1 MRAACVVGVH
11 GDHESTEEPDMS
23 RSRAAGSVLVLLLVA
38 ATGAGLLTGASAHNV
53 GAGAHANVALRFT
66 VNHGTG
72 HRSTARLS
80 CRGVARTARGYL
92 RHRPVAA
99 CRTARRLATFL
110 ASRPSPDQ
118 ICSQQY
124 GGPQTA
130 RIRGTIGHHAI
141 DKRLSRRDGCAIYD
155 WDRAGVL
162 LPASSFAP

>member
-1 MRAACVVGVH
+1 M
-11 GDHESTEEPDMS
+11 P

-38 ATGAGLLTGASAHNV
+38 ASAAGLQTGALAHDV
-53 GAGAHANVALRFT
+53 GAAARANVALRFT
-66 VNHGTG
+66 VTDGTG
-72 HRSTARLS
+72 HHSTARLS

-92 RHRPVAA
+92 RNRPVAA

-118 ICSQQY
+118 MCSQQY

-155 WDRAGVL
+155 WDHAGVL
-162 LPASSFAP
+162 LPARTFAP